1 VGRVRR
7 QGPEPPSTYYYR
19 QIYGCFFDDEYGL
32 ENIEKCRHRQ
42 RCFETD
48 YPHSDSTWPK
58 SREVGQKLM
67 GNLPDDVIY
76 KLVRGNAIELLRSRL
91 RQVGQSGHM
100 SESAKVCI
108 GGEWSDGGL
117 GSYEIINPATEQV
130 VGLAPN
136 CSVEQSIAA
145 CRGGS

>member
-1 VGRVRR
+1 
-7 QGPEPPSTYYYR
+7 
-19 QIYGCFFDDEYGL
+19 
-32 ENIEKCRHRQ
+32 
-42 RCFETD
+42 
-48 YPHSDSTWPK
+48 
-58 SREVGQKLM
+58 
-67 GNLPDDVIY
+67 
-76 KLVRGNAIELLRSRL
+76 
-91 RQVGQSGHM
+91 M

-145 CRGGS
+145 TEAAREAFV